1 MKQALHAK
9 LSLYVVATVW
19 AGAMP
24 AQAQANSGGI
34 YACTDANGRRITADR
49 PIASCVDREQR
60 VLGNTGVELRRVGPT
75 LTDQERSAQEAKRR
89 QDQAEQQRLRE
100 ERSRARHA
108 GALPSQGVHDAAR
121 AEAIAQV
128 NDVIGVA
135 QQRLVDLRN
144 AAASSIPSWSS
155 IRTIRRRL
163 PPICA
168 ASSTTTRN
176 PRPSSSASSS
186 SRKRKS
192 SASTSASMPSC
203 SSCASYGQSCRLPR
217 RARTD
222 GCAFSLR
229 GRLCA
234 WP

>member
-9 LSLYVVATVW
+9 LSLYVVATVL

-60 VLGNTGVELRRVGPT
+60 VLGNTGVEVRRVGPT

-89 QDQAEQQRLRE
+89 QDQVEQQRLRE
-100 ERSRARHA
+100 ERSRDRAMLARF
-108 GALPSQGVHDAAR
+108 PSQGVHDAAR

-135 QQRLVDLRN
+135 QKRQIDLQE
-144 AAASSIPSWSS
+144 
-155 IRTIRRRL
+155 RRRKLNTELEFYQNDPKKAPANLRRQLDDNTESQAEQQRFIKQQEEEKQRINQRFDAELQQLRKLWAEL
-163 PPICA
+163 PPA
-168 ASSTTTRN
+168 A
-176 PRPSSSASSS
+176 PRSH
-186 SRKRKS
+186 
-192 SASTSASMPSC
+192 
-203 SSCASYGQSCRLPR
+203 
-217 RARTD
+217 
-222 GCAFSLR
+222 
-229 GRLCA
+229 
-234 WP
+234 

>member
-108 GALPSQGVHDAAR
+108 GALPNQGVHDAAR

-135 QQRLVDLRN
+135 QQRLVDLKE
-144 AAASSIPSWSS
+144 
-155 IRTIRRRL
+155 RRRKLNTELEFYQNDPKKAPANLRRQLDDNTESQAEQQRFIKQQEEEKQRINQRFDAELQQLRKLWAEL
-163 PPICA
+163 PPA
-168 ASSTTTRN
+168 A
-176 PRPSSSASSS
+176 PRSH
-186 SRKRKS
+186 
-192 SASTSASMPSC
+192 
-203 SSCASYGQSCRLPR
+203 
-217 RARTD
+217 
-222 GCAFSLR
+222 
-229 GRLCA
+229 
-234 WP
+234 

>member
-9 LSLYVVATVW
+9 LSLYVIATVW

-60 VLGNTGVELRRVGPT
+60 VLGNTGVEVRRVGPT

-100 ERSRARHA
+100 ERSRERAILARF
-108 GALPSQGVHDAAR
+108 PSQGVHDAAR

-135 QQRLVDLRN
+135 QKRLVDLQE
-144 AAASSIPSWSS
+144 
-155 IRTIRRRL
+155 RRRKL
-163 PPICA
+163 NTELEFYQNDPKKAPANLRRQLDDNTESQAEQQRFIKQQEEEKQRINQRFDAELQQLRKLWADLQPA
-168 ASSTTTRN
+168 ATR
-176 PRPSSSASSS
+176 SH
-186 SRKRKS
+186 
-192 SASTSASMPSC
+192 
-203 SSCASYGQSCRLPR
+203 
-217 RARTD
+217 
-222 GCAFSLR
+222 
-229 GRLCA
+229 
-234 WP
+234 

>member
-24 AQAQANSGGI
+24 AQAQVNGGGI
-34 YACTDANGRRITADR
+34 YACTDASGRRITADR

-89 QDQAEQQRLRE
+89 QDQVEQQRLRE
-100 ERSRARHA
+100 ERSRDRAMLARF
-108 GALPSQGVHDAAR
+108 PNQGVHDAAR

-135 QQRLVDLRN
+135 QQRQVDLKE
-144 AAASSIPSWSS
+144 
-155 IRTIRRRL
+155 RRRKL
-163 PPICA
+163 NTELEFYQNDPKKAPANLRRQLDDNTDSQAEQQRFIKQQEEEKQRISQRFDA
-168 ASSTTTRN
+168 ELQQLRKLWADQTPTA
-176 PRPSSSASSS
+176 PRAP
-186 SRKRKS
+186 
-192 SASTSASMPSC
+192 
-203 SSCASYGQSCRLPR
+203 
-217 RARTD
+217 
-222 GCAFSLR
+222 
-229 GRLCA
+229 
-234 WP
+234 

>member
-60 VLGNTGVELRRVGPT
+60 VLGNTGVEVRRVGPT

-89 QDQAEQQRLRE
+89 QDQVEQQRLRE
-100 ERSRARHA
+100 ERSRDRAMLARF
-108 GALPSQGVHDAAR
+108 PSQGVHDAAR

-135 QQRLVDLRN
+135 QKRQIDLQE
-144 AAASSIPSWSS
+144 
-155 IRTIRRRL
+155 RRRKLNTELEFYQNDPKKAPANLRRQLDDNTESQAEQQRFIKQQEEEKQRINQRFDAELQQLRKLWAEL
-163 PPICA
+163 PPA
-168 ASSTTTRN
+168 A
-176 PRPSSSASSS
+176 PRSH
-186 SRKRKS
+186 
-192 SASTSASMPSC
+192 
-203 SSCASYGQSCRLPR
+203 
-217 RARTD
+217 
-222 GCAFSLR
+222 
-229 GRLCA
+229 
-234 WP
+234 

>member
-19 AGAMP
+19 AGAMS

-60 VLGNTGVELRRVGPT
+60 VLGNTGVEVRRVGPT

-100 ERSRARHA
+100 ERSRERAILARF
-108 GALPSQGVHDAAR
+108 PSQGAHDAAR

-135 QQRLVDLRN
+135 QKRQIDLQE
-144 AAASSIPSWSS
+144 
-155 IRTIRRRL
+155 RRRKL
-163 PPICA
+163 NTELEFYQNDPKKAPANLRRQLDDNTESQAEQQRFIKQQEEEKQRINQRFDAELQQLRKLWAEQPPA
-168 ASSTTTRN
+168 A
-176 PRPSSSASSS
+176 PRSH
-186 SRKRKS
+186 
-192 SASTSASMPSC
+192 
-203 SSCASYGQSCRLPR
+203 
-217 RARTD
+217 
-222 GCAFSLR
+222 
-229 GRLCA
+229 
-234 WP
+234 

>member
-9 LSLYVVATVW
+9 LSLYVIATVW

-24 AQAQANSGGI
+24 AQAQAPANSGGI

-60 VLGNTGVELRRVGPT
+60 VLGNTGVEVRRVGPT

-100 ERSRARHA
+100 ERSRERAILARF
-108 GALPSQGVHDAAR
+108 PSQGVHDAAR

-135 QQRLVDLRN
+135 QKRLVDLQE
-144 AAASSIPSWSS
+144 
-155 IRTIRRRL
+155 RRRKL
-163 PPICA
+163 NTELEFYQNDPKKAPANLRRQLDDNTESQAEQQRFIKQQEEEKQRINQRFDVELQQLRKLWADLQPA
-168 ASSTTTRN
+168 ATR
-176 PRPSSSASSS
+176 SH
-186 SRKRKS
+186 
-192 SASTSASMPSC
+192 
-203 SSCASYGQSCRLPR
+203 
-217 RARTD
+217 
-222 GCAFSLR
+222 
-229 GRLCA
+229 
-234 WP
+234 

>member
-9 LSLYVVATVW
+9 LSLYVVAIVW

-24 AQAQANSGGI
+24 AQAQAPANSGGI

-60 VLGNTGVELRRVGPT
+60 VLGNTGVEVRRVGPT

-100 ERSRARHA
+100 ERSRERAILARF
-108 GALPSQGVHDAAR
+108 PSQGVHDAAR

-135 QQRLVDLRN
+135 RKRLVDLQE
-144 AAASSIPSWSS
+144 
-155 IRTIRRRL
+155 RRRKL
-163 PPICA
+163 NTELEFYQNDPKKAPANLRRQLDDNTESQAEQQRFIKQQEEEKQRINQRFDAELQQLRKLWADLQPA
-168 ASSTTTRN
+168 ATR
-176 PRPSSSASSS
+176 SH
-186 SRKRKS
+186 
-192 SASTSASMPSC
+192 
-203 SSCASYGQSCRLPR
+203 
-217 RARTD
+217 
-222 GCAFSLR
+222 
-229 GRLCA
+229 
-234 WP
+234 

>member
-60 VLGNTGVELRRVGPT
+60 VLGNTGVEVRRVGPT

-89 QDQAEQQRLRE
+89 QDQVEQQRLRE
-100 ERSRARHA
+100 ERSRERAMLARF
-108 GALPSQGVHDAAR
+108 PSQGVHDAAR

-128 NDVIGVA
+128 SDVIGVA
-135 QQRLVDLRN
+135 QKRQIDLQE
-144 AAASSIPSWSS
+144 
-155 IRTIRRRL
+155 RRRKLNTELEFYQNDPKKAPANLRRLLDDNTESQAEQQRFIKQQEEEKQRINQRFDAELQQLRKLWAEL
-163 PPICA
+163 PPA
-168 ASSTTTRN
+168 A
-176 PRPSSSASSS
+176 PR
-186 SRKRKS
+186 
-192 SASTSASMPSC
+192 TH
-203 SSCASYGQSCRLPR
+203 
-217 RARTD
+217 
-222 GCAFSLR
+222 
-229 GRLCA
+229 
-234 WP
+234 

>member
-24 AQAQANSGGI
+24 AQALANSGGI

-60 VLGNTGVELRRVGPT
+60 VLGNTGVEVRRVGPT

-89 QDQAEQQRLRE
+89 QDQVEQQRLRE
-100 ERSRARHA
+100 ERSRDRAMLARF
-108 GALPSQGVHDAAR
+108 PSQGVHDAAR

-135 QQRLVDLRN
+135 QKRQIDLQE
-144 AAASSIPSWSS
+144 
-155 IRTIRRRL
+155 RRRKLNTELEFYQNDPKKAPVNLRRQLDDNTESQAEQQRFIKQQEEEKQRINQRFDAELQQLRKLWAEL
-163 PPICA
+163 PPA
-168 ASSTTTRN
+168 A
-176 PRPSSSASSS
+176 PR
-186 SRKRKS
+186 
-192 SASTSASMPSC
+192 TH
-203 SSCASYGQSCRLPR
+203 
-217 RARTD
+217 
-222 GCAFSLR
+222 
-229 GRLCA
+229 
-234 WP
+234 

>member
-24 AQAQANSGGI
+24 AQAQVNSGGI

-60 VLGNTGVELRRVGPT
+60 VLGNSGVELRRVGPT

-89 QDQAEQQRLRE
+89 QDQVEQQRLRE
-100 ERSRARHA
+100 ERSRDRAMLARF
-108 GALPSQGVHDAAR
+108 PSQGVHDAAR

-135 QQRLVDLRN
+135 QKRQIDLQE
-144 AAASSIPSWSS
+144 
-155 IRTIRRRL
+155 RRRKLNTELEFYQNDPKKAPANLRRQLDDNTESQAEQQRFIKQQEEEKQRINQRFDAELQQLRKLWAEL
-163 PPICA
+163 PPA
-168 ASSTTTRN
+168 A
-176 PRPSSSASSS
+176 PRSH
-186 SRKRKS
+186 
-192 SASTSASMPSC
+192 
-203 SSCASYGQSCRLPR
+203 
-217 RARTD
+217 
-222 GCAFSLR
+222 
-229 GRLCA
+229 
-234 WP
+234 

>member
-49 PIASCVDREQR
+49 PIASCIDREQR
-60 VLGNTGVELRRVGPT
+60 VLGNTGVEVRRVGPT

-89 QDQAEQQRLRE
+89 QDQVEQQRLRE
-100 ERSRARHA
+100 ERSRERAMLARF
-108 GALPSQGVHDAAR
+108 PSQGVHDAAR

-135 QQRLVDLRN
+135 QKRQIDLQE
-144 AAASSIPSWSS
+144 
-155 IRTIRRRL
+155 RRRKLNTELEFYQNDPKKAPANLRRLLDDNTESQAEQQRFIKQQEEEKQRINQRFDAELQQLRKLWAEL
-163 PPICA
+163 PPA
-168 ASSTTTRN
+168 A
-176 PRPSSSASSS
+176 PR
-186 SRKRKS
+186 
-192 SASTSASMPSC
+192 T
-203 SSCASYGQSCRLPR
+203 Q
-217 RARTD
+217 
-222 GCAFSLR
+222 
-229 GRLCA
+229 
-234 WP
+234 

>member
-60 VLGNTGVELRRVGPT
+60 VLGNTGVEVRRVGPT

-89 QDQAEQQRLRE
+89 QDQVEQQRLRE
-100 ERSRARHA
+100 ERSRERAMLARF
-108 GALPSQGVHDAAR
+108 PSQGVHDAAR

-135 QQRLVDLRN
+135 QKRQIDLQE
-144 AAASSIPSWSS
+144 
-155 IRTIRRRL
+155 RRRKLNTELEFYQNDPKKAPANLRRQLDDNTESQAEQQRFIKQQEEEKQRINQRFDAELQQLRKLWAEL
-163 PPICA
+163 PPA
-168 ASSTTTRN
+168 A
-176 PRPSSSASSS
+176 PRSH
-186 SRKRKS
+186 
-192 SASTSASMPSC
+192 
-203 SSCASYGQSCRLPR
+203 
-217 RARTD
+217 
-222 GCAFSLR
+222 
-229 GRLCA
+229 
-234 WP
+234 

>member
-24 AQAQANSGGI
+24 AQAQTNSGGI

-60 VLGNTGVELRRVGPT
+60 VLGNTGVEVRRVGPT

-89 QDQAEQQRLRE
+89 QDQVEQQRLRE
-100 ERSRARHA
+100 ERSRDRAMLARF
-108 GALPSQGVHDAAR
+108 PSQGVHDAAR

-135 QQRLVDLRN
+135 QKRQIDLQE
-144 AAASSIPSWSS
+144 
-155 IRTIRRRL
+155 RRRKLNTELEFYQNDPKKAPANLRRQLDDNTESQAEQQRFIKQQEEEKQRINQRFDAELQQLRKLWAEL
-163 PPICA
+163 PPA
-168 ASSTTTRN
+168 A
-176 PRPSSSASSS
+176 PRSH
-186 SRKRKS
+186 
-192 SASTSASMPSC
+192 
-203 SSCASYGQSCRLPR
+203 
-217 RARTD
+217 
-222 GCAFSLR
+222 
-229 GRLCA
+229 
-234 WP
+234 

>member
-60 VLGNTGVELRRVGPT
+60 VLGNTGVEVRRVGPT

-100 ERSRARHA
+100 ERSRERAILARF
-108 GALPSQGVHDAAR
+108 PSQGVHDAAR

-135 QQRLVDLRN
+135 QKRLVDLQE
-144 AAASSIPSWSS
+144 
-155 IRTIRRRL
+155 RRRKL
-163 PPICA
+163 NTELEFYQNDPKKAPANLRRQLDDNTESQAEQQRFIKQQEEEKQRINQRFDAELQQLRKLWADLQPA
-168 ASSTTTRN
+168 ATR
-176 PRPSSSASSS
+176 SH
-186 SRKRKS
+186 
-192 SASTSASMPSC
+192 
-203 SSCASYGQSCRLPR
+203 
-217 RARTD
+217 
-222 GCAFSLR
+222 
-229 GRLCA
+229 
-234 WP
+234 

>member
-24 AQAQANSGGI
+24 AQAQAPANSGGI

-60 VLGNTGVELRRVGPT
+60 VLGNTGVEVRRVGPT

-100 ERSRARHA
+100 ERSRERAILARF
-108 GALPSQGVHDAAR
+108 PSQGVHDAAR

-135 QQRLVDLRN
+135 QKRLVDLQE
-144 AAASSIPSWSS
+144 
-155 IRTIRRRL
+155 RRRKLNTELEFYQNDPKKAPANLRRQLDDNTESQAEQQRFIKQQEEEKQRINQRFDAELQQLRKLWAEL
-163 PPICA
+163 PPA
-168 ASSTTTRN
+168 A
-176 PRPSSSASSS
+176 PRSH
-186 SRKRKS
+186 
-192 SASTSASMPSC
+192 
-203 SSCASYGQSCRLPR
+203 
-217 RARTD
+217 
-222 GCAFSLR
+222 
-229 GRLCA
+229 
-234 WP
+234 

>member
-60 VLGNTGVELRRVGPT
+60 VLGNTGVEVRRVGPT

-100 ERSRARHA
+100 ERSRERAILARF
-108 GALPSQGVHDAAR
+108 PSQGVHDAAR

-128 NDVIGVA
+128 NDVTGVA
-135 QQRLVDLRN
+135 QKRLVDLQE
-144 AAASSIPSWSS
+144 
-155 IRTIRRRL
+155 RRRKLNTELEFYQNDPKKAPANLRRQLDDNTESQAEQQRFIKQQEEEKQRINQRFDAELQQLRKLWAEL
-163 PPICA
+163 PPA
-168 ASSTTTRN
+168 A
-176 PRPSSSASSS
+176 PRSH
-186 SRKRKS
+186 
-192 SASTSASMPSC
+192 
-203 SSCASYGQSCRLPR
+203 
-217 RARTD
+217 
-222 GCAFSLR
+222 
-229 GRLCA
+229 
-234 WP
+234 

>member
-24 AQAQANSGGI
+24 APAQANSGGI

-60 VLGNTGVELRRVGPT
+60 VLGNTGVEVRRVGPT

-100 ERSRARHA
+100 ERSRERAILARF
-108 GALPSQGVHDAAR
+108 PSQGVHDAAR

-135 QQRLVDLRN
+135 QKRLVDLQE
-144 AAASSIPSWSS
+144 
-155 IRTIRRRL
+155 RRRKLNTELEFYQNDPKKAPANLRRQLDDNTESQAEQQRFIKQQEEEKQRINQRFDAELQQLRKLWAEL
-163 PPICA
+163 PPA
-168 ASSTTTRN
+168 A
-176 PRPSSSASSS
+176 PRSH
-186 SRKRKS
+186 
-192 SASTSASMPSC
+192 
-203 SSCASYGQSCRLPR
+203 
-217 RARTD
+217 
-222 GCAFSLR
+222 
-229 GRLCA
+229 
-234 WP
+234 

>member
-9 LSLYVVATVW
+9 LSLYVVATVL

-60 VLGNTGVELRRVGPT
+60 VLGNTGVEVRRVGPT

-89 QDQAEQQRLRE
+89 QDQVEQQRLRE
-100 ERSRARHA
+100 ERSRERAMLARF
-108 GALPSQGVHDAAR
+108 PSQGVHDAAR

-135 QQRLVDLRN
+135 QKRQIDLQE
-144 AAASSIPSWSS
+144 
-155 IRTIRRRL
+155 RRRKLNTELEFYQNDPKKAPANLRRQLDDNTESQAEQQRFIKQQEEEKQRINQRFDAELQQLRKLWAEL
-163 PPICA
+163 PPA
-168 ASSTTTRN
+168 A
-176 PRPSSSASSS
+176 PRSH
-186 SRKRKS
+186 
-192 SASTSASMPSC
+192 
-203 SSCASYGQSCRLPR
+203 
-217 RARTD
+217 
-222 GCAFSLR
+222 
-229 GRLCA
+229 
-234 WP
+234 